1 MYIKVALLSLLID
14 RVFGEF
20 SFVKS
25 YKHPVVYIG
34 DLIKFFE
41 EKFYH
46 DNKQRGLFL
55 VLFVVGIVWLVAF
68 GVESVVKN
76 EYILAIFGSMTISF
90 KMLYDSVEDILKNP
104 KNIKYLVSR
113 DTEELNES
121 EVYKAGIETLGEN
134 LSDGV
139 VAPLFYLLLFG
150 LTGAFVYKA
159 INTLDSMVGYKNDR
173 YKNFGYFSAKLDD
186 VANIIPSR
194 LTAFL
199 LYPRQKVF
207 KCGKLHDSPNAGYPI
222 CAFAYRV
229 GVRLGGDTKYF
240 GRVKKKPYFGEG
252 GDKIVAK
259 DLIKSLQIAKSFD
272 TIVILFLS
280 FVFFIEKL
288 IKFY

>member
-1 MYIKVALLSLLID
+1 VYIKVALLSLLID

>member
-46 DNKQRGLFL
+46 DSKQRGLFL
-55 VLFVVGIVWLVAF
+55 VLFVVGIVCLVAF

-113 DTEELNES
+113 DTEGLSES
-121 EVYKAGIETLGEN
+121 DVYKAGIETLGEN

-280 FVFFIEKL
+280 FVFFIKKL

>member
-1 MYIKVALLSLLID
+1 MYIKVALLSFLVD

-25 YKHPVVYIG
+25 YKHPVIYIG

-46 DNKQRGLFL
+46 DSKQRGLFL
-55 VLFVVGIVWLVAF
+55 VLFVVGVVWLVAF

-76 EYILAIFGSMTISF
+76 EYILAIFGSMTLSF

-113 DTEELNES
+113 DTEKLNES

-186 VANIIPSR
+186 VANFIPSR
-194 LTAFL
+194 LTALL

-222 CAFAYRV
+222 CALAYRV

-240 GRVKKKPYFGEG
+240 GKVKKKPYFGEG
-252 GDKIVAK
+252 RDKIVAK